1 MRFISRVILLAG
13 LVLPFGAFAEW
24 SYLSGLDGD
33 TVLLDRT
40 TLVQNKNRNS
50 TIWMLTNFGTPT
62 AQDVLS
68 VAKWI
73 EFDCDHDRYR
83 YLAVYGYE
91 GQMQTGAKLIWAST
105 TPIPDDP
112 AKKQSAVS
120 IVERNT
126 AAAALMGQDRP
137 FTATPWFWSDQ
148 YDKKLQMAGLSQ
160 GADSWALRGDMASG
174 SAFSVY
180 HYRAGRL
187 IAVDSVNAAKDHML
201 ARKLLQAGTTPA
213 PEQVADAAFDL
224 NSLGA

>member
-68 VAKWI
+68 VSKWV
-73 EFDCDHDRYR
+73 EFDCDHNRYR

-91 GQMQTGAKLIWAST
+91 GQMQTGAKLINITKPSLW
-105 TPIPDDP
+105 
-112 AKKQSAVS
+112 
-120 IVERNT
+120 
-126 AAAALMGQDRP
+126 
-137 FTATPWFWSDQ
+137 
-148 YDKKLQMAGLSQ
+148 DKTKYGTVLKNIQLIAC
-160 GADSWALRGDMASG
+160 LRGP
-174 SAFSVY
+174 
-180 HYRAGRL
+180 
-187 IAVDSVNAAKDHML
+187 
-201 ARKLLQAGTTPA
+201 LLR
-213 PEQVADAAFDL
+213 
-224 NSLGA
+224 

>member
-68 VAKWI
+68 VSKWV
-73 EFDCDHDRYR
+73 EFDCDHNRYR

-91 GQMQTGAKLIWAST
+91 GQMQTGAKLINITKPSLW
-105 TPIPDDP
+105 
-112 AKKQSAVS
+112 
-120 IVERNT
+120 
-126 AAAALMGQDRP
+126 DR
-137 FTATPWFWSDQ
+137 TKYGTVLKNIQLIAC
-148 YDKKLQMAGLSQ
+148 
-160 GADSWALRGDMASG
+160 LRGP
-174 SAFSVY
+174 
-180 HYRAGRL
+180 
-187 IAVDSVNAAKDHML
+187 
-201 ARKLLQAGTTPA
+201 LLK
-213 PEQVADAAFDL
+213 
-224 NSLGA
+224 